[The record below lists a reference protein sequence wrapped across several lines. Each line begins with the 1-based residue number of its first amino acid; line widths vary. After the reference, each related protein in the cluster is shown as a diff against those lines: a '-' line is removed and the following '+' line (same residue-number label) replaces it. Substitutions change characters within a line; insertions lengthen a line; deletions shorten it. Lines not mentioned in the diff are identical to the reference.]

1 MLNTTVQDEE
11 DDENEKNKLL
21 EDKEEPS
28 VIADFE
34 KEEVDDKGSM
44 ISHYVEDEDGTIR
57 RIMIKKAD
65 APGIINDFEK
75 SGTFKNGILGNM
87 HMSDFH
93 GMNSD
98 GTVKGKLYPN
108 NILRS

>member
-1 MLNTTVQDEE
+1 
-11 DDENEKNKLL
+11 
-21 EDKEEPS
+21 
-28 VIADFE
+28 
-34 KEEVDDKGSM
+34 VDDKGSM

-87 HMSDFH
+87 HMSDCY

-98 GTVKGKLYPN
+98 GTVTGKLYPN